1 MNRRMI
7 FYTVGRI
14 LELEAALLALPALVS
29 LIYLE
34 KCGWSFLAALALSAL
49 LGLAMTRIFRPESD
63 RIYAREGFAIV
74 ALGWVLMSAVG
85 AIPFWLSGEIPSYI
99 DALFETVSGFT
110 TTGAT
115 ILTNVEAL
123 SHGTL
128 FWRAFTH
135 WIGGM
140 GVLTLIMALIPNLSD
155 RSIHIMRAEMPG
167 PVIGKLVPKVKD
179 TAKILYIIYIAL
191 TGAEVVMLLCGGMPV
206 YDSIVHALATAG
218 TGGFGIRGDSVASYS
233 PYLQWVIAA
242 FMFLFGINFNLFYLV
257 VIRRFS
263 TAIKSREL
271 WCYGAIVAVVGTAI
285 SIDLISHNVI
295 ADTSDAIRAAF
306 FQTSS
311 FMTTTGFGTADVNT
325 WPMLS
330 QGLLFILM
338 FLGGCAGS
346 TAGGLK
352 LSRAMMLVKQIG
364 RELRHMIHPRSVGT
378 VRMEGKAVD
387 EQTLGSVSIYFAFY
401 MVCIGAIFVLL
412 CLDPKVI
419 GFKEHVTAAV
429 SCFNNIGPVYGN
441 AGANGSYADYSI
453 FSKIIL
459 SFAMLF
465 GRLEIYPMMLALI
478 PATWTK
484 K

>member
-1 MNRRMI
+1 MI

-14 LELEAALLALPALVS
+14 LELEAVLLALPALVS

-34 KCGWSFLAALALSAL
+34 KCGWSFLATLALAAL
-49 LGLAMTRIFRPESD
+49 LGLGLSRLCRTD
-63 RIYAREGFAIV
+63 NVRIYAREGFAIV
-74 ALGWVLMSAVG
+74 ALSWVLMSAVG
-85 AIPFWLSGEIPSYI
+85 ALPFVLCGEIPNYI
-99 DALFETVSGFT
+99 DAFFETVSGFT

-115 ILTNVEAL
+115 ILTNVEVL
-123 SHGTL
+123 SHGTA
-128 FWRAFTH
+128 FWRSFTH

-140 GVLTLIMALIPNLSD
+140 GVLTLIMAIIPNLSD

-179 TAKILYIIYIAL
+179 TAKILYILYIAL
-191 TGAEVVMLLCGGMPV
+191 TALETILLLCGGMPV
-206 YDSIVHALATAG
+206 FDSFVHALGTAG
-218 TGGFGIRGDSVASYS
+218 TGGFGIRADSIASYS
-233 PYLQWVIAA
+233 PYLQWVITA
-242 FMFLFGINFNLFYLV
+242 FMFLFGINFNLYYLI

-271 WCYGAIVAVVGTAI
+271 WLYTAIVLVVGSVITF
-285 SIDLISHNVI
+285 DLTRNEIFPAV
-295 ADTSDAIRAAF
+295 SDAIRAAF

-311 FMTTTGFGTADVNT
+311 YLTTTGYGTADVNS

-364 RELRHMIHPRSVGT
+364 RELRHMIHPRSVST

-387 EQTLGSVSIYFAFY
+387 EQTMNSVSTYFAFY
-401 MVCIGAIFVLL
+401 IVCIGATFVLL
-412 CLDPKVI
+412 CLDPNVA
-419 GFKEHVTAAV
+419 GFKENVTASV
-429 SCFNNIGPVYGN
+429 SCFNNIGPVFGN
-441 AGANGSYADYSI
+441 AGAGGSYTDYSG
-453 FSKIIL
+453 FSKIVL
-459 SFAMLF
+459 SLAMLF

-478 PATWTK
+478 PTTWTK